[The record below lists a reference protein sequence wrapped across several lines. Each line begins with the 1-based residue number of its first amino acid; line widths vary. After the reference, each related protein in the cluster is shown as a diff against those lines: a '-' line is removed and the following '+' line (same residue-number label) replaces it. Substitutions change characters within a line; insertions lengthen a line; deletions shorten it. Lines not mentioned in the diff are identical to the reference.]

1 MTDPGNVT
9 MTADHLCLLQ
19 GKRPTRVFHGK
30 FLNNNNNNNKKGEE
44 GARRKQEYKIH
55 VLPDRRVEFRSNK
68 AAVLKLTVALA
79 VAPRLRDNVVTAH
92 PCPPPPPNPDNPS
105 LPTQEVSVISKP
117 YPPNLPLCVC
127 LLRSTPVLLPCV
139 SFQIGLYM

>member
-1 MTDPGNVT
+1 MRIQNTNFFQIQNSTSVETQKYQLVDQTRLNSLFNTSAGNSVTDPGNVT

-44 GARRKQEYKIH
+44 GARRKQEDKIH

-68 AAVLKLTVALA
+68 AQ
-79 VAPRLRDNVVTAH
+79 
-92 PCPPPPPNPDNPS
+92 S
-105 LPTQEVSVISKP
+105 
-117 YPPNLPLCVC
+117 
-127 LLRSTPVLLPCV
+127 
-139 SFQIGLYM
+139 